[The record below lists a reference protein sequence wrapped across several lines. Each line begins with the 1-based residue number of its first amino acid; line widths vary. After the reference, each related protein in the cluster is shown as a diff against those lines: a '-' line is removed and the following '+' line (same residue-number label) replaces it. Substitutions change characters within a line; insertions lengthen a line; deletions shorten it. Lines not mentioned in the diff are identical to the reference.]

1 MRDMKLWHGIA
12 IAAVS
17 LLLQTCLLAVI
28 SYLLSRHMVSLI
40 HLLPKLFLGPIPTQT
55 LIDNLGNACEEGFGS
70 SSATTSSVV
79 LLLLSLW
86 GSAPLFPL
94 LLALLALPTFVSFS
108 LLLSLLSFNPA
119 QLSLPEE
126 WFLFS
131 PDDSDTSSDSLDYS
145 SSMPPTCQATKDVD
159 YTQVAF
165 LSPRGLKNVSS
176 LDYENMTEATD
187 YVNVDPKSRKLNLW
201 TCVNPVV
208 FEPVEYS
215 QVAM

>member
-1 MRDMKLWHGIA
+1 M
-12 IAAVS
+12 
-17 LLLQTCLLAVI
+17 
-28 SYLLSRHMVSLI
+28 
-40 HLLPKLFLGPIPTQT
+40 FLY
-55 LIDNLGNACEEGFGS
+55 
-70 SSATTSSVV
+70 
-79 LLLLSLW
+79 
-86 GSAPLFPL
+86 
-94 LLALLALPTFVSFS
+94 
-108 LLLSLLSFNPA
+108 
-119 QLSLPEE
+119 
-126 WFLFS
+126 
-131 PDDSDTSSDSLDYS
+131 DSDTSSDSLDYS
-145 SSMPPTCQATKDVD
+145 SSMPPTCQVKDTQVDLQATKDVD